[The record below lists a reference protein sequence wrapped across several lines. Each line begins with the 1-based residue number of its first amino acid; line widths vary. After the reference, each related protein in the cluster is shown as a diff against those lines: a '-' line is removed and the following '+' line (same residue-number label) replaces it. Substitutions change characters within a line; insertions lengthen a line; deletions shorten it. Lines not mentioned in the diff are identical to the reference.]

1 MSTRAW
7 LILLAVGLF
16 AIGTD
21 GYVIAGL
28 LPEMGRDLGVSD
40 SDTGHLVSAFALAYA
55 IGAPLFA
62 VMLGNLPGRLVLIS
76 SLTVFVAANVA
87 AALADSYG
95 TMIVIRVLAG
105 LAAAVFSPGAM
116 AVVPSLVPAEQRG
129 RALGTVSAG
138 IAISTAVGVPLGTL
152 IGNAFSWRTT
162 FLAVAAL
169 GALACLGLVLLLPPL
184 PPNPPA
190 DLRTRVAASRTA
202 GVPSALC
209 VTVLWIAGAFTLL
222 TYLSPVLDEV
232 GNVHG
237 TTLSIWLAIYGL
249 AAVTGNH
256 LGGRAARP
264 LSHTA
269 AHRGHHDRPLG
280 RARLLRPSGL
290 TWRARRHGSR
300 LGHRRPGH
308 LGCLRLGV
316 RTHPVAP
323 PRAAGPGVGE
333 RRPLP
338 EQQRHL
344 RRHLRW
350 KFPRFRSARK
360 RGRRGGRLDS
370 CGCRTARCSWLV
382 GPPPPPRC
390 GTSRTD
396 RARRTGA
403 EPRPQRLRESVIP
416 EV

>member
-55 IGAPLFA
+55 LGAPLLA
-62 VMLGNLPGRLVLIS
+62 VALGNLPRRPVLIS
-76 SLTVFVAANVA
+76 SLTVFAAANVA
-87 AALADSYG
+87 AALVDSYE
-95 TMIVIRVLAG
+95 TMIVIRVLSG
-105 LAAAVFSPGAM
+105 LAAAVFSPGAV

-129 RALGTVSAG
+129 RALSTVSAG
-138 IAISTAVGVPLGTL
+138 IAVSTAVGVPLGTL
-152 IGNAFSWRTT
+152 IGNAFGWRTT
-162 FLAVAAL
+162 FLVVAAL

-237 TTLSIWLAIYGL
+237 TMLSIWLAIYGL

-256 LGGRAARP
+256 LGGRGADRFPAQRLTVVTTTGLLVALASFGLLGSLGVGGATGAGWAIVGLVTWGIFGWAFAPIQSHRLVQLAPESASVVLSLNSSAIYIGISAGGFLGSAA
-264 LSHTA
+264 LAEGGAAAVGWTA
-269 AHRGHHDRPLG
+269 AAVELL
-280 RARLLRPSGL
+280 AVLASLALLR
-290 TWRARRHGSR
+290 
-300 LGHRRPGH
+300 
-308 LGCLRLGV
+308 
-316 RTHPVAP
+316 
-323 PRAAGPGVGE
+323 
-333 RRPLP
+333 
-338 EQQRHL
+338 
-344 RRHLRW
+344 
-350 KFPRFRSARK
+350 RSARQVERIMPTEPK
-360 RGRRGGRLDS
+360 SSRDS
-370 CGCRTARCSWLV
+370 SASLN
-382 GPPPPPRC
+382 P
-390 GTSRTD
+390 
-396 RARRTGA
+396 
-403 EPRPQRLRESVIP
+403 
-416 EV
+416 